1 MKVYIK
7 PWEEA
12 LKSAKEFGK
21 RLVDAVDGMEYIIG
35 ISRQYGD
42 WGHIVEAEHIVEAKK
57 DISGTF
63 DRYTTYYNGTESFS
77 YPACCV
83 EEITPDWLEEHASK
97 FGEEVI
103 ATNSTVDT
111 WDKNLENYET
121 HRITIYKAVDGM
133 HAYFFYVKRV
143 SYNGCEETVE
153 DFREIN

>member
-12 LKSAKEFGK
+12 LKSAEEFDEK
-21 RLVDAVDGMEYIIG
+21 LVDTVDGMDYIVG
-35 ISRQYGD
+35 ISCRYGD
-42 WGHIVEAEHIVEAKK
+42 WGHIVEAEK
-57 DISGTF
+57 DNNGTF
-63 DRYTTYYNGTESFS
+63 DRYITYYNGTESFS

-97 FGEEVI
+97 FGEEVFV
-103 ATNSTVDT
+103 TDT
-111 WDKNLENYET
+111 WDNNFENYET
-121 HRITIYKAVDGM
+121 HRITIYKVVDGM

-153 DFREIN
+153 DFREIK

>member
-12 LKSAKEFGK
+12 LKSAEEFDE
-21 RLVDAVDGMEYIIG
+21 RFVDTVDVDGMEYIVG

-42 WGHIVEAEHIVEAKK
+42 WGHIIEAEK
-57 DISGTF
+57 DIGGTF
-63 DRYTTYYNGTESFS
+63 DRYITYYNGTESFS
-77 YPACCV
+77 YPPCCV

-97 FGEEVI
+97 FGEEVFTI
-103 ATNSTVDT
+103 DT
-111 WDKNLENYET
+111 WDNNFENYEI

-153 DFREIN
+153 DFRVIN